1 MSEDLFDCI
10 YGNEEC
16 NPDGDVED
24 MCEEHRIEYYESRAE
39 GMRETYDL

>member
-24 MCEEHRIEYYESRAE
+24 MCEEHRIEYAE
-39 GMRETYDL
+39 TEAEKRYDLD